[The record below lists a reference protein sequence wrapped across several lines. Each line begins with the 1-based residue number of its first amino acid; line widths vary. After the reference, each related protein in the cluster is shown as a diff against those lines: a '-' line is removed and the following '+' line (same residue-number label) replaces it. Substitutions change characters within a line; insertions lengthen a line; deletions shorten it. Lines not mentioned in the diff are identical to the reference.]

1 MNPHQKFDLSK
12 IARLDD
18 VGRFETMRPEVM
30 WDALGSPEPR
40 CIVEIGAG
48 TGLFSERFTEFA
60 PHAIVYAADT
70 EVAMLDWM
78 REHRPGVATGRVVP
92 VLSEETA
99 VPLPDESADLV
110 MMLNLHHELADPPA
124 MYAEALRLLVS
135 GGQLLLVDW
144 AARETPKGPPLA
156 IRATPEQ
163 LEEVVRRVGFTDVV
177 THEGALPWHN
187 LLTAV
192 RP

>member
-48 TGLFSERFTEFA
+48 TGLFSERFTELA
-60 PHAIVYAADT
+60 PHATVYAADT

-78 REHRPGVATGRVVP
+78 REHRPGVAAGRVVP

-124 MYAEALRLLVS
+124 MYAEALRLLMS

-156 IRATPEQ
+156 IRATAEQ
-163 LEEVVRRVGFTDVV
+163 LDEVVRRVGFTDVV